1 MDRVR
6 INILSEFL
14 TKGTQL
20 SPGKEGRLNER
31 DKKEMAQETGG
42 GRRGERERRVYKSVA
57 SQVKVTAQAKGHRH
71 GDR

>member
-6 INILSEFL
+6 INILSAFL

-31 DKKEMAQETGG
+31 DKKEMEQETGG
-42 GRRGERERRVYKSVA
+42 GRRGERETSLQECGKS
-57 SQVKVTAQAKGHRH
+57 SQGDSAGRGTQAR
-71 GDR
+71 